1 MRRAPSS
8 PLVLAS
14 SSSAPCASLTYTF
27 KSPGSIV
34 LHRGHRQ
41 SRQGAH
47 VLIARCRQCNN
58 DCCVCQQAKVQA
70 NVGNMPRLQTE
81 PTNAPRTY
89 WKDLKALLSWNSPE
103 SGHRWPLFKSILVR
117 SVRIKLTKDEATVL
131 PLRVR
136 PAFIVLN
143 FLDLTVL
150 AFLGFHPRGQ
160 DWVKLNDKIL
170 HFLCFF
176 IVSVNNCWRASH

>member
-1 MRRAPSS
+1 
-8 PLVLAS
+8 
-14 SSSAPCASLTYTF
+14 
-27 KSPGSIV
+27 
-34 LHRGHRQ
+34 
-41 SRQGAH
+41 
-47 VLIARCRQCNN
+47 
-58 DCCVCQQAKVQA
+58 
-70 NVGNMPRLQTE
+70 MPRLQTE

-89 WKDLKALLSWNSPE
+89 WKDLKALVSWNSPE
-103 SGHRWPLFKSILVR
+103 AGHRWPLFKSILLR

-143 FLDLTVL
+143 FLDLTIL

-176 IVSVNNCWRASH
+176 IVSVPVANAPVTTSDASIQFHFRPLVFSTAYST